1 MSEMKLP
8 TALFAIATH
17 IEEHDVRLNH
27 DALVPQKPQFTTHE
41 AARKYLA
48 KHPAEL
54 REKYFIV
61 SYEERPELWDMTGRT
76 RYIPQIDYFE
86 RIHQTLIELKDGH
99 VVINKMKHWYDKDEL
114 YCDWYQCPS
123 CGDRSVR
130 YKNNFCAHC
139 GAQFK
144 WTEGG
149 DT

>member
-76 RYIPQIDYFE
+76 NYAPPVNYFD
-86 RIHQTLIELKDGH
+86 RIHKRLTSDQ
-99 VVINKMKHWYDKDEL
+99 
-114 YCDWYQCPS
+114 
-123 CGDRSVR
+123 
-130 YKNNFCAHC
+130 
-139 GAQFK
+139 
-144 WTEGG
+144 GG
-149 DT
+149 DK